1 MESRKLAALLSSLV
15 SQLLLILLLIFPPN
29 SLHPNSFHSNSTDST
44 TFSLIHHFLFSQQ
57 TAVTTTLSRK
67 RKRPKHHHR
76 LIPNPDWFPNTFL
89 MTSSTFEWLTNLLEP
104 LLECRDPSYLF
115 PLNLSAGVRLGIGL
129 FRLANGSDY
138 TQISNQFNVPVSAAK
153 FCVKQLCRV
162 LCTNFRF
169 WISFPNGNEEL
180 KSVAQNF
187 ESLSGL
193 PNCSGVVFC
202 SRFEIS
208 SSSPSSQQHQ
218 QKQSTIAAQ
227 IVVDSTC
234 RILSIAA
241 GFFGHRTD
249 STILKG
255 SSLFNDIE
263 EGNLLNDSSVKGVNQ
278 YLIGDSEYP
287 LLPWLMVPF
296 ADNVTVSGSVEENFN
311 AAHELMRIPAF
322 KTDASLRKWGVLSRP
337 VCEEIKM
344 AVAYIGACS
353 ILHNSLLMRE
363 DFSALV
369 SDFEHERK
377 SVNPFV
383 LEDDPLKTSKALAMR
398 ATLATMAKKIS

>member
-29 SLHPNSFHSNSTDST
+29 SFPPNSLPPNSTE

-57 TAVTTTLSRK
+57 TAVTTTLLSRK
-67 RKRPKHHHR
+67 RKRYHHR
-76 LIPNPDWFPNTFL
+76 LIPNPDWFPTTFL

-104 LLECRDPSYLF
+104 LLECRDPAYLL
-115 PLNLSAGVRLGIGL
+115 PLNLTAGVRLGIGL
-129 FRLANGSDY
+129 FRLASGSDY
-138 TQISNQFNVPVSAAK
+138 QQIANQFNVTVSVAK

-169 WISFPNGNEEL
+169 WVSFPNANDRSIL
-180 KSVAQNF
+180 QNF
-187 ESLSGL
+187 ESISGL
-193 PNCSGVVFC
+193 PNCSGVVFS
-202 SRFEIS
+202 SRFQIAPSTSPQQPHS
-208 SSSPSSQQHQ
+208 S
-218 QKQSTIAAQ
+218 IAAQ

-241 GFFGHRTD
+241 GYFGHKTD
-249 STILKG
+249 YTILKA

-263 EGNLLNDSSVKGVNQ
+263 EGSLLNAPSVNGVNQ
-278 YLIGDSEYP
+278 YLIGDSGYP

-296 ADNVTVSGSVEENFN
+296 ADNVCVTGSVEETFN
-311 AAHELMRIPAF
+311 AAHGLMRIPAF
-322 KTDASLRKWGVLSRP
+322 KTDASLRKWGVLSKP
-337 VCEEIKM
+337 VREEIKM

-369 SDFEHERK
+369 SDFEYQRK
-377 SVNPFV
+377 SVDPFV
-383 LEDDPLKTSKALAMR
+383 LEDDPVKTSKALAMR

>member
-1 MESRKLAALLSSLV
+1 
-15 SQLLLILLLIFPPN
+15 
-29 SLHPNSFHSNSTDST
+29 
-44 TFSLIHHFLFSQQ
+44 
-57 TAVTTTLSRK
+57 
-67 RKRPKHHHR
+67 
-76 LIPNPDWFPNTFL
+76 

-115 PLNLSAGVRLGIGL
+115 PLNLSAAVRLGIGL

-138 TQISNQFNVPVSAAK
+138 TQISNQFNVPVSVAK

-169 WISFPNGNEEL
+169 WISFPNGNDV

-187 ESLSGL
+187 ESISGL

-208 SSSPSSQQHQ
+208 SSSAS
-218 QKQSTIAAQ
+218 KQSTIAAQ

-241 GFFGHRTD
+241 GFFGHKTD
-249 STILKG
+249 STILKS

-263 EGNLLNDSSVKGVNQ
+263 EGNLLNDPSVNNGVNQ
-278 YLIGDSEYP
+278 YLIGDSGYP

-377 SVNPFV
+377 SVNPCV